1 MTSLINWKGKE
12 SRFPFIKTNFPDI
25 FGTDTFFDEPS
36 LIPSFWEN
44 RRQSLVPSVNIRET
58 DKEFVLELA
67 APGMEKKDFMVDV
80 CDGYLEVKVEKE
92 TTEKVEEEDK
102 YTRREYN
109 FNSFY
114 RSFYLPETLN
124 ADKIKAEYINGILTV
139 HLPKIA
145 GVEKKKAVKEIKV
158 I

>member
-12 SRFPFIKTNFPDI
+12 SRFPFIKTNFPDF
-25 FGTDTFFDEPS
+25 FGMDNYFDEPN
-36 LIPSFWEN
+36 LFPSFWEN
-44 RRQSLVPSVNIRET
+44 RRQNFVPSTNIRET

-80 CDGYLEVKVEKE
+80 CDGNLEIKVEKE
-92 TTEKVEEEDK
+92 TNETEEEDK

-109 FNSFY
+109 YNSFY

-124 ADKIKAEYINGILTV
+124 ADKIKAEYQNGILMV
-139 HLPKIA
+139 HLPKKVGA
-145 GVEKKKAVKEIKV
+145 EKKKAVKEIKV